1 MVRTEFS
8 IEHILR
14 SPCLTMF
21 NLADM
26 YGYKKSDITILMDDG
41 SGKYAEPTRENMVRA
56 SFRLHK
62 LLARV
67 LMQRVTS

>member
-1 MVRTEFS
+1 
-8 IEHILR
+8 
-14 SPCLTMF
+14 MF

-62 LLARV
+62 LRARV